1 MSRMKETNAISALLL
16 ILLLLFFA
24 ILGGLASYLWVMS
37 SYYNMP
43 ENTATLIVE
52 NAQFSVA
59 NFSYFN
65 LTVLNPS
72 NSASD
77 LNISAF
83 RLSVDAT
90 NSTYDVNSVEYPQSL
105 PFLLAKGSRQ
115 TFKCIFD
122 WSSIA
127 GETVRVESL
136 PSNVS
141 TISSVFTLPF
151 AKLELTPIF
160 DATQSVNYFSLRV
173 DNPAES
179 TSFNISRISM
189 FGVSIDVNSTL
200 PYVLQN
206 DQSVTFTC
214 YRNWQNLW
222 SQNVTIT
229 VNTAEGYLTSYTTN
243 TLPGTALQLSDLEF
257 DYSDTTYFNVV
268 IHSSEDSTADA
279 VVTGLNLTLNNESF
293 SLFTFP
299 PLNITGGLPIARNQ
313 SLALRC
319 FWNWNLV
326 RNENITIDAY
336 TSQNFTVPALTA
348 TTPPSVVWNVTNVKF
363 DLDDLTRFW
372 VNVTN
377 TPSSTDN
384 ITVTAIRL
392 NDQNTTLDHLPSVIT
407 SGNQTMLT
415 CMMQGN
421 WTNLIGQAANVTVFT
436 AEGLNISTVVMIPSV
451 QLKISG
457 DIPAYGDLQ
466 GTTIN
471 ATIPYFN
478 VTVSNSINS
487 VLNVTISH
495 IVLEAGNTTQD
506 LSESVLYPKVTLRI
520 YRVDAGSTITFVCY
534 SDYTQY
540 FTSNTIKI
548 TVYTTE
554 GIQATKTWQR

>member
-1 MSRMKETNAISALLL
+1 MSRTKETNAISTLLL

-24 ILGGLASYLWVMS
+24 ILGGLVSYLWVMS

-90 NSTYDVNSVEYPQSL
+90 NSTYDVNSIEYPQSL

-115 TFKCIFD
+115 TFKCIYD
-122 WSSIA
+122 WSNIA

-136 PSNVS
+136 PANVS
-141 TISSVFTLPF
+141 TISNVYTLPS

-160 DATQSVNYFSLRV
+160 DATQSVNYFSLRM

-179 TSFNISRISM
+179 TSFHITGISM

-200 PYVLQN
+200 PYALQN
-206 DQSVTFTC
+206 NQSVTFTC

-222 SQNVTIT
+222 NQNVTIT

-243 TLPGTALQLSDLEF
+243 TLPGTALQLSDLKF
-257 DYSDTTYFNVV
+257 DYSDTTYFNVT
-268 IHSSEDSTADA
+268 IHSSEDSTANA
-279 VVTGLNLTLNNESF
+279 ILTGLNLTLNNESF

-299 PLNITGGLPIARNQ
+299 PLNITRGLPIATNQ
-313 SLALRC
+313 SLTLRC

-326 RNENITIDAY
+326 RDENITIDAY
-336 TSQNFTVPALTA
+336 TGQNFTVPALTV
-348 TTPPSVVWNVTNVKF
+348 TTPPSVVWNVTDVKF

-392 NDQNTTLDHLPSVIT
+392 NDQNTTLDHPSSVIT
-407 SGNQTMLT
+407 SGTQTMLT
-415 CMMQGN
+415 CMMN
-421 WTNLIGQAANVTVFT
+421 WTSLIGQAANVTVFT

-457 DIPAYGDLQ
+457 DIPVYGDLQ

-495 IVLEAGNTTQD
+495 MVLEAGNTTQD
-506 LSESVLYPKVTLRI
+506 LSESVLYPRVTLRI